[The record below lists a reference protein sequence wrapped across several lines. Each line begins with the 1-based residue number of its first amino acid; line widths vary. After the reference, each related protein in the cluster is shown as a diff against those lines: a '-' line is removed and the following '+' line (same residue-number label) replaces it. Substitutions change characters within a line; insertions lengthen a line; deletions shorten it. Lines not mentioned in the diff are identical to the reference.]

1 MKCTLCPRNC
11 NVDRNIN
18 AGFCGESDKIRIAR
32 AALHFYEE
40 PSISGAAGSGAVFFC
55 GCNLKCVFCQNES
68 ISGSRFGMEV
78 SIERLAEIFLELQSQ
93 SANNINLVT
102 PSHFVPQIREALILA
117 GNNGLSIPIVYNTS
131 AYESVESLKLLE
143 GLVDIYLPDMKYSIN
158 DLAVKYSKAPGYFE
172 ISKAAIQE
180 MYRQVKAPVIDEATG
195 LMKKGVIVRHLL
207 LPLGVKNA
215 CGVVS
220 WLHETFGENIY
231 ISLMNQYTPMTNSPS
246 LLKVK
251 DEYPHLCRK
260 VTKREYE
267 RLIDFVLSL
276 NIQNAYIQEGDTASD
291 SFIPSFDYTGI

>member
-1 MKCTLCPRNC
+1 
-11 NVDRNIN
+11 
-18 AGFCGESDKIRIAR
+18 
-32 AALHFYEE
+32 
-40 PSISGAAGSGAVFFC
+40 
-55 GCNLKCVFCQNES
+55 
-68 ISGSRFGMEV
+68 
-78 SIERLAEIFLELQSQ
+78 
-93 SANNINLVT
+93 
-102 PSHFVPQIREALILA
+102 
-117 GNNGLSIPIVYNTS
+117 
-131 AYESVESLKLLE
+131 
-143 GLVDIYLPDMKYSIN
+143 MKYSIN

-195 LMKKGVIVRHLL
+195 LMKKVVIVRHLL
-207 LPLGVKNA
+207 IPLCVKNA

-267 RLIDFVLSL
+267 RLIDYVLSL
-276 NIQNAYIQEGDTASD
+276 NITNAFFQEGATASD
-291 SFIPSFDYTGI
+291 SFIPAFDYTGI

>member
-11 NVDRNIN
+11 NVDRSIN

-117 GNNGLSIPIVYNTS
+117 RKNGLSIPIVYNTS